1 MHTNTFLLLP
11 SPHKNSNQHT
21 LVQPTYEAL
30 SGMFDMK
37 LEDVAKHFGVQ
48 RSTMKRICRK
58 LGIERWPTWGSKR
71 KLRKLD
77 PTCDMQPGQQIDSPP
92 TCNEFE
98 DVVTVRPRPMQ
109 NNERRGG
116 DKLDFTVDTL
126 SIMFGYRQDRA
137 AQHFGVSLTTFK
149 KICGRLGIRWP
160 KTHTVSKRV
169 SCAGM
174 KREKAFANALQ
185 NVNDGWI
192 TDELNNEPPLNLEP
206 SPDLSFDSMDG
217 AGYDVISVV

>member
-1 MHTNTFLLLP
+1 MHTDTFLLLP
-11 SPHKNSNQHT
+11 SPHKNSNKHA
-21 LVQPTYEAL
+21 LVLPSYEAV
-30 SGMFDMK
+30 SGMFGMK
-37 LEDVAKHFGVQ
+37 LEDVANHFGVR
-48 RSTMKRICRK
+48 RSTMKRMCRK
-58 LGIERWPTWGSKR
+58 LGIERWPTWGTKR

-77 PTCDMQPGQQIDSPP
+77 PNCCVQSAPQINSPP
-92 TCNEFE
+92 TCNDFE

-160 KTHTVSKRV
+160 KTYTASKRV
-169 SCAGM
+169 SCNSM
-174 KREKAFANALQ
+174 SEKAFAKALQ

-192 TDELNNEPPLNLEP
+192 TDELNNEPPLDLDP

-217 AGYDVISVV
+217 AGYDVISGV